1 MNTTELQLT
10 EYEIPTR
17 DPSTGYI
24 SNVLNFIVDPLDK
37 NRVWFSEYNYDK
49 IGILDRHVSI
59 PFAINSNQSDIII
72 STDKDQ
78 KFPPKSI
85 NFELLKVPN
94 NVPYDSSN
102 SNSNET
108 IVTFKASSSMS
119 EFGSLKN
126 ITTEFFPQSINISKS
141 PEKVLI
147 QLKLTLEKDK
157 KIVPG
162 NYTLGIGASD
172 GLVTTSVFQNLL
184 IK

>member
-1 MNTTELQLT
+1 
-10 EYEIPTR
+10 
-17 DPSTGYI
+17 
-24 SNVLNFIVDPLDK
+24 
-37 NRVWFSEYNYDK
+37 
-49 IGILDRHVSI
+49 
-59 PFAINSNQSDIII
+59 
-72 STDKDQ
+72 
-78 KFPPKSI
+78 
-85 NFELLKVPN
+85 LLKVPN
-94 NVPYDSSN
+94 KVPYDSSN

-141 PEKVLI
+141 PEKVPI

-172 GLVTTSVFQNLL
+172 SLVTTSVFQNLL